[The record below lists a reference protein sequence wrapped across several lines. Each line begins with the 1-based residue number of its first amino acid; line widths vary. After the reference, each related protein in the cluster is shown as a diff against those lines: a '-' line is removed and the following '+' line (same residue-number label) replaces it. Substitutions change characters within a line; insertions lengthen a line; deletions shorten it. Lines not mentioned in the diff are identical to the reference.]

1 MFEQYLKIHDNQ
13 LKIILA
19 KKFNE
24 IMLISSKS
32 SVFEIL
38 PDVLRMFSSINHE
51 ENNNIKY

>member
-38 PDVLRMFSSINHE
+38 PDR
-51 ENNNIKY
+51 

>member
-19 KKFNE
+19 KKLNE
-24 IMLISSKS
+24 IMFIFSKS

-38 PDVLRMFSSINHE
+38 SDV
-51 ENNNIKY
+51 